1 MKVIIVDNDVS
12 NLEVFGMETKMEG
25 QKSIEVVGS
34 FQSPKEALEFVKG
47 TPVDLAILN
56 TEMPEHKKLEFE
68 RQMQES
74 CEGITIIC
82 NNKCEKKTT
91 NEKKVYIRTFGRFEI
106 FVNGQPIELSS
117 HKAKELL
124 ALLVD
129 RKGSIVTTE
138 EMIAYL
144 LEDRPNDERS
154 RNYCRKIIQRM
165 HEGLKEYEIDDIV
178 IRHKRG
184 RSLNIEKVECDYYK
198 YLDENK
204 DKKGQFRGEYMTNYS
219 WAEESLAGL
228 MW

>member
-1 MKVIIVDNDVS
+1 MRVIVVDNDVS
-12 NLEVFGMETKMEG
+12 NLEVFEMETGGEKT
-25 QKSIEVVGS
+25 IEVVGL
-34 FQSPKEALEFVKG
+34 FQSPEEALEFVKS
-47 TPVDLAILN
+47 TSVDLAVLN
-56 TEMPEHKKLEFE
+56 IEMPKHKKLEFE
-68 RQMQES
+68 RQMQEY

-82 NNKCEKKTT
+82 NNKGEKKTT
-91 NEKKVYIRTFGRFEI
+91 SEKKVYIQTFGRFEI
-106 FVNGQPIELSS
+106 FVDGQPIELSS

-138 EMIAYL
+138 EMMAYL

-165 HEGLKEYEIDDIV
+165 HEGLKEYDIDDIV

-184 RSLNIEKVECDYYK
+184 RSLNIERVECDYYK
-198 YLDENK
+198 YLEENK
-204 DKKGQFRGEYMTNYS
+204 AKKGQFRGEYMTNYS